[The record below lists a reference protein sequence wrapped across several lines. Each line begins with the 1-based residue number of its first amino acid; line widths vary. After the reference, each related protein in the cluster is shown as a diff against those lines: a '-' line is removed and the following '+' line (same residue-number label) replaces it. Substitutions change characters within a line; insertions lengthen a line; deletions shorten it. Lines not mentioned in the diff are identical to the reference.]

1 MSQLFLGQDKLD
13 GWSDSQ
19 GVVDFGRPIFSPV
32 IGSTSLDWGL
42 RQIGPLPRSFI
53 IFLGGAPNRTSRT
66 GQTSVLG
73 IKKWGPIGTSR
84 TSLKKANRSPPT

>member
-1 MSQLFLGQDKLD
+1 MGGPTHKGSWILVVLFFPQSSALRASTGDYDK
-13 GWSDSQ
+13 SDLCR
-19 GVVDFGRPIFSPV
+19 GP
-32 IGSTSLDWGL
+32 SL
-42 RQIGPLPRSFI
+42 F
-53 IFLGGAPNRTSRT
+53 FLGGAPNRTSRT